1 MRSLDGYAKLVCL
14 GLLYYFAKENVVMQ
28 KTTVVVIGGG
38 ATGVGILRDL
48 CMRGVDAILIEQRD
62 LAYGTSS
69 RYHGLLHSGGRYAVK
84 DAEAGKECI
93 EENTILRK
101 IGRHCV
107 EATEG
112 FFVRTEQ
119 DSEDFEIKW
128 VESCLKVGIPVTPL
142 SVEEALR
149 LEPNLSTKIKSVY
162 RIPDAAIDGFR
173 MVWQNAASARK
184 YGGRILTYTEVT
196 GIEST
201 NGQVVGITVRN
212 TLNGETSSIQ
222 CDFVV
227 SAAGSWAGQI
237 AEKAGIAVNVQPDRG
252 TLIAFNHRISSRVI
266 NRLRPAA
273 DGDIFVPH
281 GSITILGTTSS
292 AATRP
297 DDNIPS
303 AAEIVKLLDIGEALF
318 EDIRDYRILRAFTGT
333 RPLYSAD
340 PNAKGRG
347 ASRNFVILDHAAE
360 GLKGF
365 VSIVGGKFTTY
376 RLMAEKVT
384 DLVCHYLNVKEP
396 CRTASEDIVPDP
408 SAELLAKA
416 KLYFPSYGT
425 KLAASRL
432 GADGLER
439 VVKRMQEKPEKSQL
453 LCECENVTLAEVEEA
468 AADTT
473 SHMLSDV
480 RRKTRMGMGTCQGA
494 FCTYRSVGAV
504 DANGLSW
511 GQDTNGLFKEFLQ
524 ARWNGIRPV
533 LWGNVIRE
541 AELTRGIYDA
551 TLNINGAM
559 KNEK

>member
-1 MRSLDGYAKLVCL
+1 
-14 GLLYYFAKENVVMQ
+14 MQ
-28 KTTVVVIGGG
+28 KATVVVIGGG

-48 CMRGVDAILIEQRD
+48 CMRGIDAVLVEQSD

-93 EENTILRK
+93 EENMVLRK

-112 FFVRTEQ
+112 FFVRTEL
-119 DSEDFEIKW
+119 DDAAFEEKW
-128 VESCLKVGIPVTPL
+128 VEACGKVGIPVTPL
-142 SVEEALR
+142 AVQEALR
-149 LEPNLSTKIKSVY
+149 LEPNLSPKIKSVY

-196 GIEST
+196 GIESA
-201 NGQVVGITVRN
+201 NGQVAGVKVRN
-212 TLNGETSSIQ
+212 TLNGQAAAIQ

-237 AEKAGIAVNVQPDRG
+237 AQKAGITVNVQPDRG

-292 AATRP
+292 EAVRP
-297 DDNIPS
+297 DDTIPS
-303 AAEIVKLLDIGEALF
+303 AAEIIRLLDIGQALF

-340 PNAKGRG
+340 PGASGRG
-347 ASRNFVILDHAAE
+347 ASRNFVILDHAAD
-360 GLKGF
+360 GLSGF

-384 DLVCHYLNVKEP
+384 DLVCRYLNVNTP
-396 CRTASEDIVPDP
+396 CRTALEPIVDDP
-408 SAELLAKA
+408 SPALLSQARK
-416 KLYFPSYGT
+416 YFPAYSSG
-425 KLAASRL
+425 LAASRL
-432 GADGLER
+432 GADGLSR
-439 VVKRMQEKPEKSQL
+439 VIKRIQDKPEKGQL

-468 AADTT
+468 AADST
-473 SHMLSDV
+473 SYMLSDV

-504 DANGLSW
+504 DANGLAW
-511 GQDTNGLFKEFLQ
+511 GQDTAALFKEFLQ
-524 ARWNGIRPV
+524 ARWKGIRPV

-559 KNEK
+559 EDEK

>member
-1 MRSLDGYAKLVCL
+1 
-14 GLLYYFAKENVVMQ
+14 MQ
-28 KTTVVVIGGG
+28 KATVVVIGGG

-48 CMRGVDAILIEQRD
+48 CMRGVDTVLVEQRD
-62 LAYGTSS
+62 LAHGTSS

-93 EENTILRK
+93 EENIILRK

-112 FFVRTEQ
+112 FFVRTPE
-119 DSEDFEIKW
+119 DSEDFEVKW
-128 VESCLKVGIPVTPL
+128 VESCRKVGIPVTPL
-142 SVEEALR
+142 SVQEALR
-149 LEPNLSTKIKSVY
+149 LEPNLNTNIKSVY

-173 MVWQNAASARK
+173 MVWQNVASARK
-184 YGGRILTYTEVT
+184 YGGRVLTYTEVIS
-196 GIEST
+196 IESV
-201 NGQVVGITVRN
+201 NGQVVGVKVRN
-212 TLNGETSSIQ
+212 AFNGQIDIIQ

-237 AEKAGIAVNVQPDRG
+237 AEKAGIKVNVQPDRG
-252 TLIAFNHRISSRVI
+252 TLIAFNHRIASRVI

-292 AATRP
+292 EADRP
-297 DDNIPS
+297 DDTVPS
-303 AAEIVKLLDIGEALF
+303 TAEIIKLLDIGAVLF
-318 EDIRDYRILRAFTGT
+318 ENIRDYRILRAFTGT

-347 ASRNFVILDHAAE
+347 ASRNFVILDHADQ

-384 DLVCHYLNVKEP
+384 DLVCSYLNVKTE
-396 CRTASEDIVPDP
+396 CRTAIEPIIEDP
-408 SAELLAKA
+408 SPKLLAKA
-416 KLYFPSYGT
+416 KLYFPAYGT
-425 KLAASRL
+425 NLAASRL
-432 GADGLER
+432 GADGLEQ
-439 VVKRMQEKPEKSQL
+439 VVKRIQQKPEKSQL

-468 AADTT
+468 ASDST
-473 SHMLSDV
+473 SYMLSDV

-504 DANGLSW
+504 DATGLSW
-511 GQDTNGLFKEFLQ
+511 SQDTNGLFKEFLQ

-533 LWGNVIRE
+533 LWGNVIKE

-551 TLNINGAM
+551 TLNINGAIEY
-559 KNEK
+559 EK